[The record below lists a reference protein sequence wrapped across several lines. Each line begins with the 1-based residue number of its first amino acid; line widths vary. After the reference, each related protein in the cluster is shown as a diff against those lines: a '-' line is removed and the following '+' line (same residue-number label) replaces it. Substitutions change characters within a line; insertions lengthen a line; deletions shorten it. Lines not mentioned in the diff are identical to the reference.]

1 MVVNF
6 EVFALLYYL
15 QMFIAS
21 FVFSQLFS
29 KLSTEASSVHKKTQT
44 NKNKKQTPPPPP
56 PPPFFPLFFFIAIIS
71 SKNIWTCS
79 YQITECV
86 SKDETNPERMN
97 TIISHNYYR
106 KK

>member
-15 QMFIAS
+15 QIFIFN

-44 NKNKKQTPPPPP
+44 NKNKKQTNLPPHT
-56 PPPFFPLFFFIAIIS
+56 FFFIAIIS
-71 SKNIWTCS
+71 SKNIRACS
-79 YQITECV
+79 CQIIECV
-86 SKDETNPERMN
+86 SKDETNPEKMN
-97 TIISHNYYR
+97 KIISHNYYR